1 MPTKHG
7 LGFGNGRL
15 VEYED
20 GTVAYYKGGELTQA
34 FRVSIAEVQGFS
46 VVKGGKMLERTLN
59 VMGSGTL
66 LASVSIPH
74 GTAEKIEEWFRRH
87 PLYRDSAP
95 VSLQQMVTAPSAP
108 PAPPSGVNGADLL
121 IADELRKL
129 AALRD
134 DGILTDH
141 EFSARKQLLLG
152 RGL

>member
-34 FRVSIAEVQGFS
+34 FRVSIAEVQSFS
-46 VVKGGKMLERTLN
+46 VVKGRKMLERTLN

-66 LASVSIPH
+66 LASVSVPH
-74 GTAEKIEEWFRRH
+74 GTPEKIEEWFRRH
-87 PLYRDSAP
+87 PLFRDNAP
-95 VSLQQMVTAPSAP
+95 VSLQQMVTAPPGPP
-108 PAPPSGVNGADLL
+108 PAANGDGDLL

-129 AALRD
+129 ASLRD
-134 DGILTDH
+134 DGILTDA
-141 EFSARKQLLLG
+141 ELTARKQVLLA
-152 RGL
+152 RGT

>member
-15 VEYED
+15 VEFED
-20 GTVAYYKGGELTQA
+20 GTVAYYRTGELTQA
-34 FRVSIAEVQGFS
+34 FRIGIAEVQSFS
-46 VVKGGKMLERTLN
+46 VVKNGKLLERTVN

-66 LASVSIPH
+66 LASVSVNH

-87 PLYRDSAP
+87 PLFRDNAP
-95 VSLQQMVTAPSAP
+95 VSYQQLATAP
-108 PAPPSGVNGADLL
+108 PAAPDDGLL

-129 AALRD
+129 ASLRD
-134 DGILTDH
+134 DGILTDA
-141 EFSARKQLLLG
+141 EFAGRKQALLA